1 MQEALSAVNLAKS
14 FYERQRNDQ
23 AFKSCYDKAVCTA
36 QELQIEEPKLPR
48 YRRAPRRLDQGS
60 RPHQFTT
67 PMEHFHQQY
76 NEACD
81 LLIGELNDRFE
92 QQNLLPPVLA
102 LESVLL
108 NAANGLNYQD
118 QLTVVQQSC
127 YKDDFN
133 FSRLESQLG
142 MLTDA
147 IKVALPSVRKVLSVR
162 TINFCDVMNAQTVYK
177 IMRSEVHKQLRL
189 YLTAPITTATSER
202 TFSALRHVLPYL
214 KSTMTEKR
222 LNNCLL
228 LYVHK
233 ELTDSLGLLKIGR
246 DFINN
251 EERRKH
257 FGLFE

>member
-1 MQEALSAVNLAKS
+1 M
-14 FYERQRNDQ
+14 
-23 AFKSCYDKAVCTA
+23 
-36 QELQIEEPKLPR
+36 
-48 YRRAPRRLDQGS
+48 
-60 RPHQFTT
+60 
-67 PMEHFHQQY
+67 
-76 NEACD
+76 
-81 LLIGELNDRFE
+81 
-92 QQNLLPPVLA
+92 LA

-142 MLTDA
+142 
-147 IKVALPSVRKVLSVR
+147 PSVRKVTSVR
-162 TINFCDVMNAQTVYK
+162 TICDAMNAQTMYK
-177 IMRSEVHKQLRL
+177 SMLSEVHKQLRL
-189 YLTAPITTATSER
+189 YLTVPITTATSER

-214 KSTMTEKR
+214 RSTMTEKR

-228 LYVHK
+228 LYEHK
-233 ELTDSLGLLKIGR
+233 ELTDSLDLLKIGK